1 MRTAIVIKATGSC
14 YTLHDLA
21 SQTTVE
27 ARLRGKL
34 RLSGSRST
42 SPVVVGDIVDYEP
55 EQPFDGQ
62 PETTATDSVVN
73 LAAQTDRKSV
83 V

>member
-27 ARLRGKL
+27 ARLRGKM

-42 SPVVVGDIVDYEP
+42 I
-55 EQPFDGQ
+55 
-62 PETTATDSVVN
+62 
-73 LAAQTDRKSV
+73 R
-83 V
+83 

>member
-27 ARLRGKL
+27 DRRRGKM
-34 RLSGSRST
+34 RLSGRRST
-42 SPVVVGDIVDYEP
+42 IHGGEGDIVDYHP
-55 EQPFDGQ
+55 ARPL
-62 PETTATDSVVN
+62 P
-73 LAAQTDRKSV
+73 AQ
-83 V
+83 

>member
-1 MRTAIVIKATGSC
+1 MISEKQMHTAIVIKATGSC

-21 SQTTVE
+21 SKATVE

-42 SPVVVGDIVDYEP
+42 SPVVVGDIVDYERWRR
-55 EQPFDGQ
+55 
-62 PETTATDSVVN
+62 SVYCLSTVIF
-73 LAAQTDRKSV
+73 
-83 V
+83 